1 MKRKT
6 KSETSARKQAT
17 RELGILNRR
26 AARLN
31 KEANDVLSYVSTWRH
46 CRKGNHRDNMALVA
60 QEVPLKPVSV
70 PSTSKTL
77 NSLLK
82 KARRRNV
89 ILESADGERFVL
101 APISDWQGFAVGNRK
116 ELGLK

>member
-1 MKRKT
+1 M
-6 KSETSARKQAT
+6 
-17 RELGILNRR
+17 
-26 AARLN
+26 
-31 KEANDVLSYVSTWRH
+31 
-46 CRKGNHRDNMALVA
+46 
-60 QEVPLKPVSV
+60 KPVSV

-101 APISDWQGFAVGNRK
+101 ASISDWQGFVVGNSKDFSVEVGRTARNK
-116 ELGLK
+116 DLAKIMSKRRAKDRAKPSISAEEIKKQLGLK

>member
-1 MKRKT
+1 M
-6 KSETSARKQAT
+6 
-17 RELGILNRR
+17 
-26 AARLN
+26 
-31 KEANDVLSYVSTWRH
+31 
-46 CRKGNHRDNMALVA
+46 
-60 QEVPLKPVSV
+60 KPVTI
-70 PSTSKTL
+70 PSRAKAL

-101 APISDWQGFAVGNRK
+101 ASIAHWQGFDVGNNKDFAVEVKRTAQNKELAKLMAKRRAKDRGKPRLSLEEVRK